1 MFKFVAIAVIATVAI
16 AQEEE
21 EVVELPEGVTM
32 EGCMV
37 KDEETLELEAESE
50 DAAAA
55 CATACGRS
63 AAARACNSPGT
74 AASPAAPSP
83 ETAARLALGFSL
95 AARAISRQSNA
106 CMSPVCNNTVQAASS
121 LLIYSLCPELV
132 WTNRMIS

>member
-55 CATACGRS
+55 CATACEPAEWAEMMDEDKEGAAEEMTEE
-63 AAARACNSPGT
+63 AAAEMAGCAINCSYCSNFGAVEESASALVMGAT
-74 AASPAAPSP
+74 VAFAAAA
-83 ETAARLALGFSL
+83 LF
-95 AARAISRQSNA
+95 
-106 CMSPVCNNTVQAASS
+106 
-121 LLIYSLCPELV
+121 
-132 WTNRMIS
+132 